1 MLDQWWVAICTE
13 NQTENPDIQKEQTL
27 EYSQG
32 HKPMHDLVFQ
42 KETRKMYEVNQAK
55 KIWKVGK
62 SSTNLIGLQYMLMS
76 SIKC

>member
-1 MLDQWWVAICTE
+1 
-13 NQTENPDIQKEQTL
+13 
-27 EYSQG
+27 
-32 HKPMHDLVFQ
+32 MHDLVFQ